1 MESTTV
7 HARHRWIW
15 AAAVLVSAGCSAAP
29 AVVPAPPAP
38 VATPAATPV
47 ATSVA
52 TSPAPVAPVVASD
65 VEPVGP
71 ADTLPKEVAGGY
83 GVVARSPGRL
93 TDVRVAA
100 HDGFD
105 RIVLEF
111 DGAEVPGYKIAYV
124 PPPVTADASGAVV
137 PVEGTAF
144 LQLATAPA
152 AGAPRERIAVPD
164 GAAVRELV
172 KIGDWEGTVTWA
184 AGVDGE
190 RSFAVAELVQPTR
203 LVVDVVR

>member
-1 MESTTV
+1 VGSTTV
-7 HARHRWIW
+7 RARHLGIW
-15 AAAVLVSAGCSAAP
+15 VAAVLLTAGCSAAP
-29 AVVPAPPAP
+29 AVVAAP
-38 VATPAATPV
+38 VPPVPPV
-47 ATSVA
+47 A
-52 TSPAPVAPVVASD
+52 ASD
-65 VEPVGP
+65 VGPVGP

-83 GVVARSPGRL
+83 GVGSRSPGRL

-111 DGAEVPGYKIAYV
+111 DGAEVPGYQVAYI

-144 LQLATAPA
+144 LQLAVSPA
-152 AGAPRERIAVPD
+152 AGAPSERIAVPD
-164 GAAVRELV
+164 GVAVRELV

-190 RSFAVAELVQPTR
+190 RPFAVAELAHPTR
-203 LVVDVVR
+203 LVIDVLRGLTPGR